1 MPQLAAL
8 AGAHVTGTATG
19 RLRVPVDRVFPLER
33 IVEAHAYA
41 ESGHVRG
48 KVVVTVAD

>member
-1 MPQLAAL
+1 M
-8 AGAHVTGTATG
+8 
-19 RLRVPVDRVFPLER
+19 PVDRVFPLER